1 MNSFYMQPPQE
12 RMLIYLICK
21 FSQILCSFFS
31 NRMFVYSPFCS
42 VYFNVT
48 FDSKKISKLSCW
60 TCFSILQ
67 VWRIYY
73 IPVRPWNKF
82 RVTLCLEISWLK
94 LLQQWLA
101 WLSAL
106 NVPTCFATQ
115 KHFALCRQSAFL
127 ALIYSSFALSLHQIA
142 LISYC
147 WVEWSAPT
155 IIIFVG
161 HIPFC
166 PTLQASGRIV
176 KMFIWLIDLV
186 VG

>member
-1 MNSFYMQPPQE
+1 MSYPVLFLY
-12 RMLIYLICK
+12 
-21 FSQILCSFFS
+21 FF
-31 NRMFVYSPFCS
+31 

-127 ALIYSSFALSLHQIA
+127 ALIYSIFALFLHHSCTQKLLSGFSSLWLA
-142 LISYC
+142 SFPLFETTVNCFYFS
-147 WVEWSAPT
+147 WVIKLW
-155 IIIFVG
+155 
-161 HIPFC
+161 
-166 PTLQASGRIV
+166 
-176 KMFIWLIDLV
+176 
-186 VG
+186 